1 MKKRIISL
9 LLVALMLVSIAP
21 FGAMAANSNFGDII
35 GGIIGGGGS
44 GSDTDSTVTITF
56 TEQPKDVTVAVGETA
71 TFTVSAVTSNPLS
84 KEIKYLWIDA
94 TEIGSGEKLSVAT
107 IIKIARMLKSDGTLP
122 NSNTYTIDNVTSE
135 HNGKSFKCIAYC
147 GEFTL
152 AGGKNL
158 SYAISNKATLTVTGG
173 VTPSPDPNPDP
184 TDTPAPSETTT
195 PSPSPSVKPE
205 DCTHAN
211 PEHHAATENNTC
223 DPHIEYWYCPDCGKY
238 FKDAGC
244 TQRVTKG
251 KLDDGMTKDK
261 NKHTDLKKVP
271 SKAAT
276 CTEEGNIEHW
286 YCSGCGNYYSDS
298 KGTSKTTHANVT
310 TKKADHDYYWV
321 ADEVANVHYEKCRVC
336 GKTSGT
342 SNHSGGTASCK
353 AQAKCEKCGASYGE
367 LDATNHVNF
376 EYKNAV
382 KPTETTKGYTGD
394 KYCADCGVFIEKGT
408 EYSAQCTGGCK
419 DLKLVKGTPKTCTAD
434 GTIDYY
440 ECPKC
445 HNIYRDEKGTILLT
459 EADLVDKCTGHDLH
473 PGTDL
478 FGNIN
483 KDNLRAFAKN
493 LGMSLP
499 QIVQMI
505 RDGTFDLDHI
515 IGTIKIKDIEHC
527 HDDTDHWLGCQR
539 CGKTLEDLRDELSAS
554 GFEVNEKWYEL
565 SRKTPHS
572 GGSATCQKKAVCD
585 ECGDEYGE
593 LGEHRYDNI
602 VTAPTCTKDGYTTH
616 TCSACKDSYKDSET
630 KKTGHIIEYGVCKI
644 CKGRF
649 SNPFYDVNGSDWFY
663 SAVMW
668 AFYNNPIVTTGVD
681 TTHFA
686 PSDPCTRA
694 QVVTFLW
701 RAAGRPEPAGSGKTF
716 SDVPNTNQYA
726 PYYKAIQWAV
736 ENGITKGTGNGSTF
750 SPNATVT
757 RAEFVTFLWRYAG
770 EPAPKNL
777 STSFNDVDAN
787 QFYYK
792 AVLWAAE
799 NSVTTGVDTTHF
811 APGAFC
817 KRSEVVMFLFRAFS
831 KGVVN

>member
-21 FGAMAANSNFGDII
+21 FGAMALGNTII
-35 GGIIGGGGS
+35 
-44 GSDTDSTVTITF
+44 
-56 TEQPKDVTVAVGETA
+56 TEQPSDVSVNVGETA
-71 TFTVSAVTSNPLS
+71 TFSIAATNPNSTDL
-84 KEIKYLWIDA
+84 KYLWFDA
-94 TEIGSGEKLSVAT
+94 DEINTNNIS
-107 IIKIARMLKSDGTLP
+107 LKDLRD
-122 NSNTYTIDNVTSE
+122 TIDKIKE
-135 HNGKSFKCIAYC
+135 AKL
-147 GEFTL
+147 GE
-152 AGGKNL
+152 GQ
-158 SYAISNKATLTVTGG
+158 TLTVPNVQKDMSIRCAVYYESEKTILGHTVPTDLVFSKTVKLTVIGG

-184 TDTPAPSETTT
+184 TDTPTPSESPT
-195 PSPSPSVKPE
+195 PSPSTSVDPAS
-205 DCTHAN
+205 CTHAN

-251 KLDDGMTKDK
+251 SLDDGMTKDK

-286 YCSGCGNYYSDS
+286 YCSGCDNYYTDENATV
-298 KGTSKTTHANVT
+298 KTSHAKVT
-310 TKKADHDYYWV
+310 TPKADHDYYWV

-394 KYCADCGVFIEKGT
+394 KYCADCGAFIEKGT

-473 PGTDL
+473 PGPDF

-483 KDNLRAFAKN
+483 MNNLKQFA
-493 LGMSLP
+493 LSIGMSLP

-515 IGTIKIKDIEHC
+515 IGTIKIKDIDHC

-539 CGKTLEDLRDELSAS
+539 CGKTLEDLRDELSSA
-554 GFEVNEKWYEL
+554 GFEINEKWYEL

-572 GGSATCQKKAVCD
+572 GGKATCQTKAVCD
-585 ECGDEYGE
+585 ECGDAYGE
-593 LGEHRYDNI
+593 LGEHRYDSV
-602 VTAPTCTKDGYTTH
+602 VTAPTCTKGGYTTH

-630 KKTGHIIEYGVCKI
+630 SKTGHIIEYGVCKL

-649 SNPFYDVNGSDWFY
+649 SNPFYDVNGSDWYY

-668 AFYNNPIVTTGVD
+668 AYYNSPLITTGTD
-681 TTHFA
+681 ETHFSPA
-686 PSDPCTRA
+686 EQCTRA

-701 RAAGRPEPAGSGKTF
+701 RAAGRPEPTGSGKLF
-716 SDVPNTNQYA
+716 SDVPNTNQFA

-736 ENGITKGTGNGSTF
+736 EQGITKGTGNGSTF
-750 SPNATVT
+750 SPNDPVT
-757 RAEFVTFLWRYAG
+757 RAQFVTFLWRYAG
-770 EPAPKNL
+770 EPSPKNL
-777 STSFNDVDAN
+777 SSNFNDIDAN

-799 NSVTTGVDTTHF
+799 NGITEGYGSPSLF
-811 APGAFC
+811 APGATC
-817 KRSEVVMFLFRAFS
+817 KRSEVVTFLFRAFS
-831 KGVVN
+831 KGIVN

>member
-1 MKKRIISL
+1 MDRA
-9 LLVALMLVSIAP
+9 VCEVCG
-21 FGAMAANSNFGDII
+21 GAYGD
-35 GGIIGGGGS
+35 
-44 GSDTDSTVTITF
+44 V
-56 TEQPKDVTVAVGETA
+56 
-71 TFTVSAVTSNPLS
+71 
-84 KEIKYLWIDA
+84 DA
-94 TEIGSGEKLSVAT
+94 H
-107 IIKIARMLKSDGTLP
+107 R
-122 NSNTYTIDNVTSE
+122 
-135 HNGKSFKCIAYC
+135 
-147 GEFTL
+147 
-152 AGGKNL
+152 
-158 SYAISNKATLTVTGG
+158 
-173 VTPSPDPNPDP
+173 
-184 TDTPAPSETTT
+184 
-195 PSPSPSVKPE
+195 
-205 DCTHAN
+205 HA
-211 PEHHAATENNTC
+211 
-223 DPHIEYWYCPDCGKY
+223 
-238 FKDAGC
+238 
-244 TQRVTKG
+244 
-251 KLDDGMTKDK
+251 
-261 NKHTDLKKVP
+261 DLRHVEA
-271 SKAAT
+271 KAAT
-276 CTEEGNIEHW
+276 TEAPGNIEYW
-286 YCSGCGNYYSDS
+286 YCSGCGNYYTDS
-298 KGTSKTTHANVT
+298 TGTTKTTHAKVT

-342 SNHSGGTASCK
+342 RNHSGGTASCK

-394 KYCADCGVFIEKGT
+394 KYCADCGAFIEKGT

-419 DLKLVKGTPKTCTAD
+419 DLKLVKGTPKTCTED

-473 PGTDL
+473 PGPDF

-483 KDNLRAFAKN
+483 MNNLKQFA
-493 LGMSLP
+493 LSIGMSLP

-515 IGTIKIKDIEHC
+515 IGTIKIKDIDHC

-539 CGKTLEDLRDELSAS
+539 CGKTLEDLRDELSSA
-554 GFEVNEKWYEL
+554 GIEINEKWYEL

-572 GGSATCQKKAVCD
+572 GGKATCQTKAVCD
-585 ECGDEYGE
+585 ECGDAYGE
-593 LGEHRYDNI
+593 LGEHRYDSV
-602 VTAPTCTKDGYTTH
+602 VTAPTCTKGGYTTH

-630 KKTGHIIEYGVCKI
+630 SKTGHIIEYGVCKL

-649 SNPFYDVNGSDWFY
+649 SNPFYDVNGSDWYY

-668 AFYNNPIVTTGVD
+668 AYYNSPLITTGTD
-681 TTHFA
+681 ETHFSPA
-686 PSDPCTRA
+686 EQCTRA

-701 RAAGRPEPAGSGKTF
+701 RAAGRPEPTGSGKLF
-716 SDVPNTNQYA
+716 SDVPNTNQFA

-736 ENGITKGTGNGSTF
+736 EQGITKGTGNGSTF
-750 SPNATVT
+750 SPNDPVT
-757 RAEFVTFLWRYAG
+757 RAQFVTFLWRYAG
-770 EPAPKNL
+770 EPSPKNL
-777 STSFNDVDAN
+777 SSNFNDIDAN

-799 NSVTTGVDTTHF
+799 NGITEGYGSPSLF
-811 APGAFC
+811 APGATC
-817 KRSEVVMFLFRAFS
+817 KRSEVVTFLFRAFS

>member
-21 FGAMAANSNFGDII
+21 FGAMAAGIGDLLNKVNIQFTTQPE
-35 GGIIGGGGS
+35 S
-44 GSDTDSTVTITF
+44 KTVDAGEKVEF
-56 TEQPKDVTVAVGETA
+56 TAEAEVVDAVGT
-71 TFTVSAVTSNPLS
+71 
-84 KEIKYLWIDA
+84 IKGYLWIDSSSIDEDA
-94 TEIGSGEKLSVAT
+94 EISYLQLVALLKRAKSNEQTYVIEKA
-107 IIKIARMLKSDGTLP
+107 
-122 NSNTYTIDNVTSE
+122 SE
-135 HNGKSFKCIAYC
+135 SMQLKCIAYS
-147 GEFTL
+147 GSIFDG
-152 AGGKNL
+152 AGFGK
-158 SYAISNKATLTVTGG
+158 SFGYAVSNEVTLTVTGG
-173 VTPSPDPNPDP
+173 VTPSPDPSTSPDP
-184 TDTPAPSETTT
+184 SATTT
-195 PSPSPSVKPE
+195 PSPSTSVDPAS
-205 DCTHAN
+205 CTHAK
-211 PEHHAATENNTC
+211 PEYHPESNNTC
-223 DPHIEYWYCPDCGKY
+223 DPHIEYWYCPDCKTY
-238 FKDAGC
+238 FTDAEC
-244 TQRVTKG
+244 TNEIRKS

-261 NKHTDLKKVP
+261 NKHTALKKVP

-286 YCSGCGNYYSDS
+286 YCSGCDNYYTDENATV
-298 KGTSKTTHANVT
+298 KTSHAKVT
-310 TKKADHDYYWV
+310 TPKADHDYYWV

-394 KYCADCGVFIEKGT
+394 KYCADCGAFIEEGK

-419 DLKLVKGTPKTCTAD
+419 DLKLVKGTPKTCTED

-473 PGTDL
+473 PGPDF

-483 KDNLRAFAKN
+483 MNNLKQFA
-493 LGMSLP
+493 LSIGMSLP

-515 IGTIKIKDIEHC
+515 IGTIKIKDIDHC

-539 CGKTLEDLRDELSAS
+539 CGKTLEDLRDELSSA
-554 GFEVNEKWYEL
+554 GIEINEKWYEL

-572 GGSATCQKKAVCD
+572 GGKATCQTKAVCD
-585 ECGDEYGE
+585 ECGDAYGE
-593 LGEHRYDNI
+593 LGEHRYDSV
-602 VTAPTCTKDGYTTH
+602 VTAPTCTKGGYTTH

-630 KKTGHIIEYGVCKI
+630 SKTGHIIEYGVCKL

-649 SNPFYDVNGSDWFY
+649 SNPFYDVNGSDWYY

-668 AFYNNPIVTTGVD
+668 AYYNSPLITTGTD
-681 TTHFA
+681 ETHFSPA
-686 PSDPCTRA
+686 EQCTRA

-701 RAAGRPEPAGSGKTF
+701 RAAGRPEPTGSGKLF
-716 SDVPNTNQYA
+716 SDVPNTNQFA

-736 ENGITKGTGNGSTF
+736 EQGITKGTGNGSTF
-750 SPNATVT
+750 SPNDPVT
-757 RAEFVTFLWRYAG
+757 RAQFVTFLWRYAG
-770 EPAPKNL
+770 EPSPKNL
-777 STSFNDVDAN
+777 SSNFNDIDAN

-799 NSVTTGVDTTHF
+799 NGITEGYGSPSLF
-811 APGAFC
+811 APGATC
-817 KRSEVVMFLFRAFS
+817 KRS
-831 KGVVN
+831 

>member
-21 FGAMAANSNFGDII
+21 FGAMAAGN
-35 GGIIGGGGS
+35 
-44 GSDTDSTVTITF
+44 TVI
-56 TEQPKDVTVAVGETA
+56 TEQPSDVSVNVGETA
-71 TFTVSAVTSNPLS
+71 TFSIAATNPNSTDL
-84 KEIKYLWIDA
+84 KYLWFDA
-94 TEIGSGEKLSVAT
+94 DEINTNNIS
-107 IIKIARMLKSDGTLP
+107 LKDLRD
-122 NSNTYTIDNVTSE
+122 TIDKIEKAKLGEEQVLTLTDVQQSMSIRCAVYYEIEKTILGYTVTVPTDLVFS
-135 HNGKSFKCIAYC
+135 KTVK
-147 GEFTL
+147 
-152 AGGKNL
+152 
-158 SYAISNKATLTVTGG
+158 LTVTGG
-173 VTPSPDPNPDP
+173 ETPSPDPSTSPDP
-184 TDTPAPSETTT
+184 SATTT
-195 PSPSPSVKPE
+195 PSTSPSVKPE

-223 DPHIEYWYCPDCGKY
+223 DPHIEYWYCPDCKTY
-238 FKDAGC
+238 FTDAEC
-244 TQRVTKG
+244 TNEIRKS

-261 NKHTDLKKVP
+261 NKHTALKKVP

-286 YCSGCGNYYSDS
+286 YCSGCDNYYTDANATV
-298 KGTSKTTHANVT
+298 KTSHAKVT

-367 LDATNHVNF
+367 FDATNHVNF

-394 KYCADCGVFIEKGT
+394 KYCADCGVFIEEGT

-473 PGTDL
+473 PGPDF

-483 KDNLRAFAKN
+483 MNNLKQFA
-493 LGMSLP
+493 LSIGISLP

-515 IGTIKIKDIEHC
+515 IGTIKIKDIDHC

-539 CGKTLEDLRDELSAS
+539 CGKTLEDLRDELSSA
-554 GFEVNEKWYEL
+554 GIEINEKWYEL

-572 GGSATCQKKAVCD
+572 GGKATCQTKAVCD
-585 ECGDEYGE
+585 ECGDAYGE
-593 LGEHRYDNI
+593 LGEHRYDSV
-602 VTAPTCTKDGYTTH
+602 VTAPTCTKGGYTTH

-630 KKTGHIIEYGVCKI
+630 SKTGHIIEYGVCKL

-649 SNPFYDVNGSDWFY
+649 SNPFYDVNGSDWYY

-668 AFYNNPIVTTGVD
+668 AYYNSPLITTGTD
-681 TTHFA
+681 ETHFSPA
-686 PSDPCTRA
+686 EQCTRA

-701 RAAGRPEPAGSGKTF
+701 RAAGRPEPTGSGKLF
-716 SDVPNTNQYA
+716 SDVPNTNQFA

-736 ENGITKGTGNGSTF
+736 EQGITKGTGNGSTF
-750 SPNATVT
+750 SPNDPVT
-757 RAEFVTFLWRYAG
+757 RAQFVTFLWRYAG
-770 EPAPKNL
+770 EPSPKNL
-777 STSFNDVDAN
+777 SSNFNDIDAN

-799 NSVTTGVDTTHF
+799 NGITEGYGSPSLF
-811 APGAFC
+811 APGATC
-817 KRSEVVMFLFRAFS
+817 KRSEVVTFLFRAFS
-831 KGVVN
+831 KGGVN

>member
-21 FGAMAANSNFGDII
+21 FGAMAAGN
-35 GGIIGGGGS
+35 
-44 GSDTDSTVTITF
+44 TVI
-56 TEQPKDVTVAVGETA
+56 TEQPSDVSVNVGETA
-71 TFTVSAVTSNPLS
+71 TFSIAATNPNSTDL
-84 KEIKYLWIDA
+84 KYLWFDADEINTNNISLKDLRDTIDKIKNDKIEKA
-94 TEIGSGEKLSVAT
+94 KLGEKQVLTLTDVRQSMSIRCAVYYESEKT
-107 IIKIARMLKSDGTLP
+107 ILGHTVPTDLVF
-122 NSNTYTIDNVTSE
+122 SNTV
-135 HNGKSFKCIAYC
+135 K
-147 GEFTL
+147 
-152 AGGKNL
+152 
-158 SYAISNKATLTVTGG
+158 LTVTGG
-173 VTPSPDPNPDP
+173 VTPSPDPSTSSDP
-184 TDTPAPSETTT
+184 SATTT
-195 PSPSPSVKPE
+195 PSTSPSVKPE

-223 DPHIEYWYCPDCGKY
+223 DPHIEYWYCPDCKTY
-238 FKDAGC
+238 FTDAAC
-244 TQRVTKG
+244 TNEIRKS

-286 YCSGCGNYYSDS
+286 YCSGCDNYYTDANATV
-298 KGTSKTTHANVT
+298 KTSHAKVT

-367 LDATNHVNF
+367 LDATNHVKF
-376 EYKNAV
+376 EYKNVV

-394 KYCADCGVFIEKGT
+394 KYCADCGAFIEKGK

-473 PGTDL
+473 PGPDL

-483 KDNLRAFAKN
+483 KDNLKQFALS

-515 IGTIKIKDIEHC
+515 IGTIKIKDIDHC
-527 HDDTDHWLGCQR
+527 SDDTDHWLGCQR
-539 CGKTLEDLRDELSAS
+539 CGKTLEDLRDELSSA
-554 GFEVNEKWYEL
+554 GFEINEKWYEL

-572 GGSATCQKKAVCD
+572 GGKATCQTKAVCD
-585 ECGDEYGE
+585 ECGDAYGE
-593 LGEHRYDNI
+593 LGEHRYDSV
-602 VTAPTCTKDGYTTH
+602 VTAPTCTKGGYTTH

-630 KKTGHIIEYGVCKI
+630 SKTGHIIEYGVCKL

-649 SNPFYDVNGSDWFY
+649 SNPFYDVNGSDWYY

-668 AFYNNPIVTTGVD
+668 AYYNSPLITTGTD
-681 TTHFA
+681 ETHFSPA
-686 PSDPCTRA
+686 EQCTRA

-701 RAAGRPEPAGSGKTF
+701 RAAGRPEPTGSGKLF
-716 SDVPNTNQYA
+716 SDVPNTNQFA

-736 ENGITKGTGNGSTF
+736 EQGITKGTGNGSTF
-750 SPNATVT
+750 SPNDPVT
-757 RAEFVTFLWRYAG
+757 RAQFVTFLWRYAG
-770 EPAPKNL
+770 EPSPKNL
-777 STSFNDVDAN
+777 SSNFNDIDAN

-799 NSVTTGVDTTHF
+799 NGITEGYGSPSLF
-811 APGAFC
+811 APGATC
-817 KRSEVVMFLFRAFS
+817 KRSEVVTFLFRAFS

>member
-21 FGAMAANSNFGDII
+21 FGAMAAGN
-35 GGIIGGGGS
+35 
-44 GSDTDSTVTITF
+44 TVI
-56 TEQPKDVTVAVGETA
+56 TEQPSDVSVNAGETA
-71 TFTVSAVTSNPLS
+71 TFSIAATNPNSTDL
-84 KEIKYLWIDA
+84 KYLWFDA
-94 TEIGSGEKLSVAT
+94 DEVNTNNISLKDLSDTVDKIKEAKLGEGQTLTVPNVQKDMSIRCAVYYESVKT
-107 IIKIARMLKSDGTLP
+107 ILGFTVTVPTDLAF
-122 NSNTYTIDNVTSE
+122 SNTV
-135 HNGKSFKCIAYC
+135 K
-147 GEFTL
+147 
-152 AGGKNL
+152 
-158 SYAISNKATLTVTGG
+158 LTVTGG
-173 VTPSPDPNPDP
+173 VTPSPDPSPDP
-184 TDTPAPSETTT
+184 TDTPAPAETTT
-195 PSPSPSVKPE
+195 PSPSPSVDPDTCAHTNLKYVAE
-205 DCTHAN
+205 KAGTCVAKGQKEHWECTNCGQLFSDAAGTQKTTINRLDNGMKKDETNHTGL
-211 PEHHAATENNTC
+211 EH
-223 DPHIEYWYCPDCGKY
+223 
-238 FKDAGC
+238 F
-244 TQRVTKG
+244 
-251 KLDDGMTKDK
+251 
-261 NKHTDLKKVP
+261 P

-286 YCSGCGNYYSDS
+286 YCSGCGNYYTDS
-298 KGTSKTTHANVT
+298 KGTAKTTHAKVT

-394 KYCADCGVFIEKGT
+394 KYCADCGVFIEEGK

-473 PGTDL
+473 PGADL

-483 KDNLRAFAKN
+483 MNNLKQFALS

-499 QIVQMI
+499 QIVQII

-515 IGTIKIKDIEHC
+515 IGTIKIKDIDHC

-681 TTHFA
+681 ATHFA

>member
-21 FGAMAANSNFGDII
+21 FGAMAADSNFDDII

-44 GSDTDSTVTITF
+44 GSDSTVTITF
-56 TEQPKDVTVAVGETA
+56 TKQPVGVTVAVGETA

-84 KEIKYLWIDA
+84 KEIKYLWLDA

-158 SYAISNKATLTVTGG
+158 SYAISDPATLTVIGG
-173 VTPSPDPNPDP
+173 
-184 TDTPAPSETTT
+184 ET
-195 PSPSPSVKPE
+195 PE

-251 KLDDGMTKDK
+251 SLDDGMTKDK
-261 NKHTDLKKVP
+261 NKHTYLKKVP

-286 YCSGCGNYYSDS
+286 YCSGCGNYYTDS
-298 KGTSKTTHANVT
+298 KGTAKTTHAKVT

-483 KDNLRAFAKN
+483 MNNLKQFA
-493 LGMSLP
+493 LSIGMSLP

-515 IGTIKIKDIEHC
+515 IGTIKIKDIDHC

-686 PSDPCTRA
+686 PSAPCTRA

>member
-21 FGAMAANSNFGDII
+21 FGAMALDLGGIGDII
-35 GGIIGGGGS
+35 GGGS
-44 GSDTDSTVTITF
+44 GSDSTVTITF
-56 TEQPKDVTVAVGETA
+56 TKQPVDVTVAVGETA
-71 TFTVSAVTSNPLS
+71 TFTAEAKAEGGTSIGGIDLN
-84 KEIKYLWIDA
+84 KVKYVWVDA
-94 TEIGSGEKLSVAT
+94 DT
-107 IIKIARMLKSDGTLP
+107 IINDSIIKNIISSIVDKDKNR
-122 NSNTYTIDNVTSE
+122 NTYTIKNVTTDD
-135 HNGKSFKCIAYC
+135 NGKSFKCIAY
-147 GEFTL
+147 GGGL
-152 AGGKNL
+152 AGIGKEFA
-158 SYAISNKATLTVTGG
+158 YAVSDPATLTVTGG
-173 VTPSPDPNPDP
+173 VTPSPDPSPDP

-223 DPHIEYWYCPDCGKY
+223 DPHIEYWYCPNCKTY
-238 FKDAGC
+238 FTDAAC
-244 TQRVTKG
+244 TKEIRKS
-251 KLDDGMTKDK
+251 KLDDGMTKDET
-261 NKHTDLKKVP
+261 KHTALKKVP
-271 SKAAT
+271 AKAAT

-286 YCSGCGNYYSDS
+286 YCSGCGKYYTDS
-298 KGTSKTTHANVT
+298 KGTAKTTHAKVT
-310 TKKADHDYYWV
+310 TSKADHDYSWV
-321 ADEVANVHYEKCRVC
+321 ADEVANVHYQKCRVC
-336 GKTSGT
+336 GQTTATSK
-342 SNHSGGTASCK
+342 HSGGTASCK
-353 AQAKCEKCGASYGE
+353 AQAKCDKCGASYGE

-376 EYKNAV
+376 EYKNVV

-394 KYCADCGVFIEKGT
+394 RYCADCGVFIEKGT

-445 HNIYRDEKGTILLT
+445 HNKYRDEKGTILLT

-473 PGTDL
+473 PGPEL

-483 KDNLRAFAKN
+483 MNNLKQFA
-493 LGMSLP
+493 LSIGMSLP

-515 IGTIKIKDIEHC
+515 IGTIKIKDIDHC

-686 PSDPCTRA
+686 PSAPCTRA

>member
-21 FGAMAANSNFGDII
+21 FGAMAALDI
-35 GGIIGGGGS
+35 GGKLNQ
-44 GSDTDSTVTITF
+44 VTITF
-56 TEQPKDVTVAVGETA
+56 ETPPESKTVNAGENAEFTA
-71 TFTVSAVTSNPLS
+71 KAKIDPNLNIGVEIPTGTVIS
-84 KEIKYLWIDA
+84 YLWVDTSELDSDSDLDIKKITSLKA
-94 TEIGSGEKLSVAT
+94 KSTSETCT
-107 IIKIARMLKSDGTLP
+107 IK
-122 NSNTYTIDNVTSE
+122 NVTAE
-135 HNGKSFKCIAYC
+135 DNGMQLRCIAYILK
-147 GEFTL
+147 F
-152 AGGKNL
+152 ASWKV
-158 SYAISNKATLTVTGG
+158 SDPATLTVTGG
-173 VTPSPDPNPDP
+173 ETPSPDPSPDP
-184 TDTPAPSETTT
+184 STSPDPSATTT
-195 PSPSPSVKPE
+195 PSPSSSVKPE

-223 DPHIEYWYCPDCGKY
+223 DPHIEYWYCPDCKTY
-238 FKDAGC
+238 FTDAAC
-244 TQRVTKG
+244 TNEIRKS

-286 YCSGCGNYYSDS
+286 YCSGCGNYYTDANATV
-298 KGTSKTTHANVT
+298 KTSHAKVT

-367 LDATNHVNF
+367 LDATNHVKF
-376 EYKNAV
+376 EYKNVV

-394 KYCADCGVFIEKGT
+394 KYCADCGAFIEKGK

-473 PGTDL
+473 PGPDL

-483 KDNLRAFAKN
+483 KDNLKQFALS

-515 IGTIKIKDIEHC
+515 IGTIKIKDIDHC
-527 HDDTDHWLGCQR
+527 SDDTDHWLGCQR
-539 CGKTLEDLRDELSAS
+539 CGKTLEDLRDELSSA
-554 GFEVNEKWYEL
+554 GFEINEKWYEL

-572 GGSATCQKKAVCD
+572 GGKATCQTKAVCD
-585 ECGDEYGE
+585 ECGDAYGE
-593 LGEHRYDNI
+593 LGEHRYDSV
-602 VTAPTCTKDGYTTH
+602 VTAPTCTKGGYTTH

-630 KKTGHIIEYGVCKI
+630 SKTGHIIEYGVCKL

-649 SNPFYDVNGSDWFY
+649 SNPFYDVNGSDWYY

-668 AFYNNPIVTTGVD
+668 AYYNSPLITTGTD
-681 TTHFA
+681 ETHFSPA
-686 PSDPCTRA
+686 EQCTRA

-701 RAAGRPEPAGSGKTF
+701 RAAGRPEPTGSGKLF
-716 SDVPNTNQYA
+716 SDVPNTNQFA

-736 ENGITKGTGNGSTF
+736 EQGITKGTGNGSTF
-750 SPNATVT
+750 SPNDPVT
-757 RAEFVTFLWRYAG
+757 RAQLVTFLWRYAG
-770 EPAPKNL
+770 EPSPKNL
-777 STSFNDVDAN
+777 SSNFNDIDAN

-799 NSVTTGVDTTHF
+799 NGITEGYGSPSLF
-811 APGAFC
+811 APGATC
-817 KRSEVVMFLFRAFS
+817 KRSEVVTFLFRAFS

>member
-21 FGAMAANSNFGDII
+21 FGAMALGNTII
-35 GGIIGGGGS
+35 
-44 GSDTDSTVTITF
+44 
-56 TEQPKDVTVAVGETA
+56 TEQPSDVSVNVGETA
-71 TFTVSAVTSNPLS
+71 TFSIAATNPNSTDL
-84 KEIKYLWIDA
+84 KYLWFDA
-94 TEIGSGEKLSVAT
+94 DEINTNNIS
-107 IIKIARMLKSDGTLP
+107 LKDLRD
-122 NSNTYTIDNVTSE
+122 TIDKIKEAKLGEGQTLTVPNVQKDMSIRCAVYYESE
-135 HNGKSFKCIAYC
+135 KTILGH
-147 GEFTL
+147 TVPTDL
-152 AGGKNL
+152 AF
-158 SYAISNKATLTVTGG
+158 SNKATLTVIGG
-173 VTPSPDPNPDP
+173 VTPSPDPSTSPDP
-184 TDTPAPSETTT
+184 SATTT
-195 PSPSPSVKPE
+195 PSTSPSVKPE

-251 KLDDGMTKDK
+251 SLDDGMTKDK
-261 NKHTDLKKVP
+261 NKHTALKKVP

-286 YCSGCGNYYSDS
+286 YCSGCDNYYTDANATV
-298 KGTSKTTHANVT
+298 KTSHAKVT
-310 TKKADHDYYWV
+310 TPKADHDYYWV

-342 SNHSGGTASCK
+342 RNHSGGTASCK

-376 EYKNAV
+376 EYKNVV

-394 KYCADCGVFIEKGT
+394 KYCADCGAFIEKGK
-408 EYSAQCTGGCK
+408 EYCTGGCK

-473 PGTDL
+473 PGPDF

-483 KDNLRAFAKN
+483 MNNLKKFA
-493 LGMSLP
+493 LSIGMSLP

-527 HDDTDHWLGCQR
+527 SDDTDHWLGCQR
-539 CGKTLEDLRDELSAS
+539 CGKTLEDLRDELSSA
-554 GFEVNEKWYEL
+554 GFEINEKWYEL

-572 GGSATCQKKAVCD
+572 GGKATCQTKAFCD
-585 ECGDEYGE
+585 ECGDAYGE
-593 LGEHRYDNI
+593 LGEHRYDSV
-602 VTAPTCTKDGYTTH
+602 VTAPTCTKGGYTTH

-630 KKTGHIIEYGVCKI
+630 SKTGHIIEYGVCKL

-649 SNPFYDVNGSDWFY
+649 SNPFYDVNGSDWYY

-668 AFYNNPIVTTGVD
+668 AYYNSPLITTGTD
-681 TTHFA
+681 ETHFSPA
-686 PSDPCTRA
+686 EQCTRA

-701 RAAGRPEPAGSGKTF
+701 RAAGRPEPTGSGKLF
-716 SDVPNTNQYA
+716 SDVPNTNQFA

-736 ENGITKGTGNGSTF
+736 EQGITKGTGNGSTF
-750 SPNATVT
+750 SPNDPVT
-757 RAEFVTFLWRYAG
+757 RAQFVTFLWRYAG
-770 EPAPKNL
+770 EPSPKNL
-777 STSFNDVDAN
+777 SSNFNDIDAN

-799 NSVTTGVDTTHF
+799 NGITEGYGSPSLF
-811 APGAFC
+811 APGATC
-817 KRSEVVMFLFRAFS
+817 KRSEVVTFLFRAFS

>member
-21 FGAMAANSNFGDII
+21 FGAMAAFDLGDIDI
-35 GGIIGGGGS
+35 PGIGGGS
-44 GSDTDSTVTITF
+44 DSTVTITF
-56 TEQPKDVTVAVGETA
+56 TKQPEDVTVAVGETA

-94 TEIGSGEKLSVAT
+94 TEIGSGEKLSAAT

-173 VTPSPDPNPDP
+173 VTPSPDPSPDP
-184 TDTPAPSETTT
+184 TDTPTPSESPT

-251 KLDDGMTKDK
+251 SLDDGMTKDK

-286 YCSGCGNYYSDS
+286 YCSGCGNYYTDF
-298 KGTSKTTHANVT
+298 KGTSKTTHAKVT

-459 EADLVDKCTGHDLH
+459 KADLVDKCTGHDLH

-483 KDNLRAFAKN
+483 MNNLKQFALN
-493 LGMSLP
+493 IGMSLP

-515 IGTIKIKDIEHC
+515 IGTIKIKDIDHC

-686 PSDPCTRA
+686 PSAPCTRA